1 MDRITFILHDETVNT
16 YGFRMLTSGANLE
29 EFRKNPVM
37 LLNHNDYTLPIGRW
51 ENIRVE
57 GSKILAD
64 AVFDLNDKQAIEI
77 ARKVK
82 DDFIRMASI
91 GAWPPEEKSDAYDL
105 IIPGQT
111 LPTVTKW
118 TVREA
123 SIVTIGANHNALVFY
138 DRESEKVIDLNDK
151 GNLVRLMDSNN
162 QTIKNKMS
170 VLTGVLKLHD
180 SANEAEIVTAIQG
193 IIANSDRLTKENKT
207 LADAIDKHNAERKAS
222 EKQRSVALVDAAV
235 KDGRIDAKGRE
246 TYLSLFDKDFESAN
260 AALSAIPQR
269 GSVTA
274 QIRTGQQAVDLG
286 DWKNKSWEE
295 LDKAGKLL
303 ELKDNQPDLYK
314 EKFKQRFGVEPQL

>member
-1 MDRITFILHDETVNT
+1 
-16 YGFRMLTSGANLE
+16 
-29 EFRKNPVM
+29 
-37 LLNHNDYTLPIGRW
+37 
-51 ENIRVE
+51 
-57 GSKILAD
+57 
-64 AVFDLNDKQAIEI
+64 
-77 ARKVK
+77 
-82 DDFIRMASI
+82 
-91 GAWPPEEKSDAYDL
+91 
-105 IIPGQT
+105 
-111 LPTVTKW
+111 
-118 TVREA
+118 
-123 SIVTIGANHNALVFY
+123 
-138 DRESEKVIDLNDK
+138 
-151 GNLVRLMDSNN
+151 
-162 QTIKNKMS
+162 MS

-246 TYLSLFDKDFESAN
+246 TYLNLFDKDFESAN

-274 QIRTGQQAVDLG
+274 QIRTGQQTVDLG